1 MAEWLKASDC
11 KSDLVRVRRF
21 ESVPVHLNY
30 NEVPDMKIFA
40 KVIIIHRCS
49 SVVERLLG
57 KDEVTSSI
65 LVSGFVGKLEFVKY
79 Q

>member
-1 MAEWLKASDC
+1 MQEFARVAEWLKASDC

-21 ESVPVHLNY
+21 ESVPVQLKY
-30 NEVPDMKIFA
+30 NSERKFTGELFR
-40 KVIIIHRCS
+40 RCS

-65 LVSGFVGKLEFVKY
+65 LVSGLLNMKRS
-79 Q
+79 

>member
-1 MAEWLKASDC
+1 MASDC
-11 KSDLVRVRRF
+11 KSDLERVRRF

-30 NEVPDMKIFA
+30 NVMLNEESFA
-40 KVIIIHRCS
+40 KIIIIRRCS

-65 LVSGFVGKLEFVKY
+65 LVSGFVGLSIN